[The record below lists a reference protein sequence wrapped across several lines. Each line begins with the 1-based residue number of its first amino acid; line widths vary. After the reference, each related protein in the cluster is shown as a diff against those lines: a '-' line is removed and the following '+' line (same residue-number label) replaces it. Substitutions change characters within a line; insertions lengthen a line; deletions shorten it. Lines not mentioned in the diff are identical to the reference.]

1 MFPYALYISVY
12 NDGLE
17 SLFMSKNRTY
27 KVNWVMGGL
36 LLTATI
42 FSTHYT
48 QAFAEDTANPFE
60 LGTVTVTAPRSQ
72 VGEVGEGLVGSL
84 VSDEDMRKFN
94 RKNVGDAVNLLSG
107 VTVSNNS
114 RNEKMV
120 YVRGFDPRQV
130 PLFID
135 GVPVYVPYDGYVDFN
150 RFTTADIADVQVAK
164 GFSSVVYGANT
175 LGGAI
180 NLVSRKPTKELEGDV
195 TVGYAGG
202 NERHVS
208 ANAGTNRKSWYLQA
222 GADYLD
228 SDYFPLSSDF
238 TATATENGGHR
249 NNSYRKDGKASIK
262 VGVTPNTTDEYALSY
277 IRQDGEKGQPPSTD
291 PTAARYWKWP
301 YWNKE
306 SVYFIS
312 KTALGDSETLRL
324 RLYHDQFDNEV
335 DSYTDGSYGT
345 LKTSGSGSV
354 STGKSI
360 YNDNAPG
367 GSVEL
372 ETKRIKNNT
381 IKLITHYR
389 QDNHEETDANG
400 QINADFQDTLRSYSA
415 EDNINLTDRLM
426 LSAGFARHEISPD
439 SVFSRGNAYSLPS
452 KQAANNGQAG
462 LFFDYTDQTRFYVT
476 IAQKTRLPTL
486 KDRYSQRLG
495 SYIENPGLKPE
506 EAVNYEVGYQGQLW
520 GKAKAEAALFYSD
533 INDKIQSAFV
543 STVGSSCT
551 SGNKCQM
558 QNVGEVHIPGFEL
571 GINSPINTWLEAG
584 ANYTYLTPKV
594 TSDPSV
600 KLTDIPSHKFTTHV
614 TVRPVAKVEVIG
626 FVEADSWR
634 WASNTVKLNGF
645 MTADVKAVYHPA
657 DNLSME
663 AGINNLADKNYSLA
677 NGFPNPGRTFFANAI
692 YRF

>member
-1 MFPYALYISVY
+1 MPSTPKNPLYLIVKNSLLISTVCSF
-12 NDGLE
+12 NGSVAHAE
-17 SLFMSKNRTY
+17 I
-27 KVNWVMGGL
+27 
-36 LLTATI
+36 LTR
-42 FSTHYT
+42 
-48 QAFAEDTANPFE
+48 PFE
-60 LGTVTVTAPRSQ
+60 LGTVTVTAQRSQ

-84 VSDEDMRKFN
+84 VSNEDIQKFN

-130 PLFID
+130 PLFMD
-135 GVPVYVPYDGYVDFN
+135 GIPVYVPYDGYVDFN
-150 RFTTADIADVQVAK
+150 RFTTADIADIQVAK

-180 NLVSRKPTKELEGDV
+180 NLVSRKPTKEREGDV
-195 TVGYAGG
+195 TVGYASG
-202 NERHVS
+202 NERRVS
-208 ANAGTNRKSWYLQA
+208 ANAGTNQRNWYLQA

-249 NNSYRKDGKASIK
+249 NNAYRKDSKGSVKI
-262 VGVTPNTTDEYALSY
+262 GITPNETDEYALSY

-291 PTAARYWKWP
+291 PAAARYWKWP

-306 SVYFIS
+306 GVYFIS
-312 KTALGDSETLRL
+312 KTALGESETVRL
-324 RLYHDQFDNEV
+324 RLYHDQFENEA
-335 DSYTDGSYGT
+335 DSYTDGSYSV

-367 GSVEL
+367 GAIEL

-381 IKLITHYR
+381 LKFITHYR
-389 QDNHEETDANG
+389 QDNHEETDATG
-400 QINADFQDTLRSYSA
+400 QINADFQDTLRSYSL

-426 LSAGFARHEISPD
+426 LSVGLARHEISPD
-439 SVFSRGNAYSLPS
+439 SVFSRGNAYSLPA
-452 KQAANNGQAG
+452 KQAANNDQAG
-462 LFFDYTDQTRFYVT
+462 LFFDYTDHTRFYAT

-506 EAVNYEVGYQGQLW
+506 EAINYEIGYQGQLG

-533 INDKIQSAFV
+533 INDKIQSAFIGAA
-543 STVGSSCT
+543 GSSCT
-551 SGNKCQM
+551 NIFKCQM
-558 QNVGEVHIPGFEL
+558 QNIGKVRIPGFEL
-571 GINSPINTWLEAG
+571 GISSPANAWLEAG
-584 ANYTYLTPKV
+584 ANYTYL
-594 TSDPSV
+594 DPEVVNDSTL
-600 KLTDIPSHKFTTHV
+600 KLTDIPSHKFTTHL
-614 TVRPVAKVEVIG
+614 TMRPMDKVELIG
-626 FVEADSWR
+626 FMEADSGR
-634 WASNTVKLNGF
+634 WASNTVKLGGF
-645 MTADVKAVYHPA
+645 ITADVKAVYHPM

-663 AGINNLADKNYSLA
+663 AGINNLADEDYALA
-677 NGFPNPGRTFFANAI
+677 NGFPNPGRTFFANAQ

>member
-1 MFPYALYISVY
+1 
-12 NDGLE
+12 
-17 SLFMSKNRTY
+17 MSNNRTY
-27 KVNWVMGGL
+27 RMNWVMGRL

-42 FSTHYT
+42 LSTGYAP
-48 QAFAEDTANPFE
+48 AFAEDTSRSFE
-60 LGTVTVTAPRSQ
+60 LGTVTVTASRSQ

-84 VSDEDMRKFN
+84 VSDEEMQKFN

-107 VTVSNNS
+107 VTISNNS
-114 RNEKMV
+114 RNEKTV
-120 YVRGFDPRQV
+120 YVRGFDSRQV
-130 PLFID
+130 PLYID
-135 GVPVYVPYDGYVDFN
+135 GIPVYVLYDGYVDFN
-150 RFTTADIADVQVAK
+150 RFTTADIADIQVSK

-195 TVGYAGG
+195 TVGYASG
-202 NERHVS
+202 NERRVS
-208 ANAGTNRKSWYLQA
+208 ANAGTNQKSWYLQV

-238 TATATENGGHR
+238 MPTATENGGHR
-249 NNSYRKDGKASIK
+249 NNSYRKDSKASVK
-262 VGVTPNTTDEYALSY
+262 VGITPNDTDEYALSY

-291 PTAARYWKWP
+291 PAAARYWQWP

-324 RLYHDQFDNEV
+324 RLFHDQFDNEV
-335 DSYTDGSYGT
+335 DSFTDGSYTT

-354 STGKSI
+354 GTGRSI
-360 YNDNAPG
+360 YNDSSPG

-381 IKLITHYR
+381 LKFITHYK
-389 QDNHEETDANG
+389 QDNHEESDANG
-400 QINADFQDTLRSYSA
+400 QINADFQDTLRSYA
-415 EDNINLTDRLM
+415 VEDNIDLTDRLM
-426 LSAGFARHEISPD
+426 LSVGLARHEITPD
-439 SVFSRGNAYSLPS
+439 SVFSRGNAYSLPD

-462 LFFDYTDQTRFYVT
+462 LFFDYTDHTRFYAT

-495 SYIENPGLKPE
+495 SYVENPGLKPE
-506 EAVNYEVGYQGQLW
+506 GAINYEIGYQGQLW

-533 INDKIQSAFV
+533 INDKIQSAFIG
-543 STVGSSCT
+543 TVGSSCT

-558 QNVGEVHIPGFEL
+558 QNVGEVHIPGLEL
-571 GINSPINTWLEAG
+571 GISSPINAWLEAG
-584 ANYTYLTPKV
+584 ANYTYLNPEV
-594 TSDPSV
+594 VSDSTT
-600 KLTDIPSHKFTTHV
+600 KLTDIPSHKITTHL
-614 TVRPVAKVEVIG
+614 TVHPMEKVDLIG
-626 FVEADSWR
+626 LVEADSGR
-634 WASNTVKLNGF
+634 WASNTVKLDGF
-645 MTADVKAVYHPA
+645 VTADVKAVYHPIEV
-657 DNLSME
+657 LSME
-663 AGINNLADKNYSLA
+663 AGINNIADENYSLA
-677 NGFPNPGRTFFANAI
+677 NGFPNTGRTFFANAT